1 MVTVAVHR
9 LGVVPYERAYDLQ
22 HELQQQVIDGQ
33 CEGTLL
39 ILEHP
44 PTITVGKDGTLANV
58 LVPPPELA
66 RRGVALFFAD
76 RGGDVTY
83 HGPGQLVAYPIMNV
97 GEAGPRRFVH
107 DLEET
112 VIQTLASFS
121 IEGERDP
128 SHAGIWV
135 GGEEIAAIGLG
146 LRRRVTRHGVA
157 LNVNTDLA
165 AFDLI
170 NPCGF
175 SDRKATSMAKQF
187 DRAVPMNEVIGCF
200 LQRFAAVF
208 DVDLSG
214 VESNGP
220 ASIVV

>member
-1 MVTVAVHR
+1 MATIAVHR
-9 LGVVPYERAYDLQ
+9 LGIVPYERAYHLQ
-22 HELQQQVIDGQ
+22 HDLQQQVIDDRCKGA
-33 CEGTLL
+33 LV

-44 PTITVGKDGTLANV
+44 PTVTIGKDGTLANV

-97 GEAGPRRFVH
+97 GEPGPRRFVH

-112 VIQTLASFS
+112 IIQTLAAFS
-121 IEGERDP
+121 ITGERDP
-128 SHAGIWV
+128 SNAGIWV
-135 GGEEIAAIGLG
+135 GGEEIAAIGIG
-146 LRRRVTRHGVA
+146 LRRRVTRHGLA

-175 SDRKATSMAKQF
+175 GDRKATSMAARL
-187 DRAVPMNEVIGCF
+187 DRAVPMNEVIDCF
-200 LQRFAAVF
+200 LERFKAVF
-208 DVDLSG
+208 G
-214 VESNGP
+214 VESGGVKSNGP
-220 ASIVV
+220 ASLVA

>member
-1 MVTVAVHR
+1 MTVIAVCR
-9 LGVVPYERAYDLQ
+9 LGVVPFERAYYLQ
-22 HELQQQVIDGQ
+22 HDLQQQVIDGQ
-33 CEGTLL
+33 CAGALL

-44 PTITVGKDGTLANV
+44 PTITIGKDGTLANV
-58 LVPPPELA
+58 LLPPPELA
-66 RRGVALFFAD
+66 RQGVALFFAD

-83 HGPGQLVAYPIMNV
+83 HGPGQLVAYPIVNV

-112 VIQTLASFS
+112 IIQTLAAFS
-121 IEGERDP
+121 IAGVRDA
-128 SHAGIWV
+128 SHAGVWV

-146 LRRRVTRHGVA
+146 LRRRVTRHGLA

-165 AFDLI
+165 AYGLV

-175 SDRKATSMAKQF
+175 SDRKATSMAARL
-187 DRAVPMNEVIGCF
+187 DRGVPVNEVIDCF
-200 LQRFAAVF
+200 LEHFKAVF
-208 DVDLSG
+208 GVELSG

-220 ASIVV
+220 ASLVA